1 MTTIDYYTF
10 PLSPFAYLA
19 GTRLEEI
26 AARHGAKVTYRPFAL
41 LAVFK
46 ATGTLPPGER
56 HPSRQTYRLQDLARV
71 ARFNGLPINLKPR
84 HWPTNPVPAATAL
97 IAAQA
102 AGGGD
107 LGGLAHAIGRACWA
121 EDRDIAEDA
130 VIRDLLSTH
139 GFDPALADRGLV
151 SGVETYERNTQA
163 ALDAGVFGA
172 PTYVL
177 GDQVFWGQDRLPHLD
192 AHLAGRA

>member
-1 MTTIDYYTF
+1 MTSIDYFTF

-26 AARHGAKVTYRPFAL
+26 AARHGASVTYRPFAL
-41 LAVFK
+41 LAVF
-46 ATGTLPPGER
+46 AQTGTLPPGER
-56 HPSRQTYRLQDLARV
+56 HPSRQKYRLQDLARV
-71 ARFNGLPINLKPR
+71 ARFNGLPINLRPR
-84 HWPTNPVPAATAL
+84 HWPTNPVPAAAAL

-151 SGVETYERNTQA
+151 SGAETYERNTQA

-172 PTYVL
+172 PTYVVGEEL
-177 GDQVFWGQDRLPHLD
+177 FWGQDRLPHLD